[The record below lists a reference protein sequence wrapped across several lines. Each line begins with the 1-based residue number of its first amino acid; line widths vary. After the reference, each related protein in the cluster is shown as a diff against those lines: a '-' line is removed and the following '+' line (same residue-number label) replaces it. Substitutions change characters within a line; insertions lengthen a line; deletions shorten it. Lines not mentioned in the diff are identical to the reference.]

1 MSNPFADHLASLKQ
15 KLTRLREAKK
25 VAADPQ
31 PRALARQTKASKD
44 RSPDNVKLPSGTLD
58 EKQKIA
64 TAGETVP
71 IVFCKRVSGKG
82 GVWVAPPLLKTG
94 TEDFVSSFL
103 YSISQGEIVS
113 SPTLVNIWAG
123 LENQALKAGA
133 SITLSHVYQT
143 DAQIAA
149 APTTCPILGGGL
161 YCGIETFSFLQPVIT
176 ANASTKTRARY
187 PSRSQYYYGL
197 RILTKGSGDTDNTTY
212 SATVKVFDNSSG
224 DDITT
229 DYYSAIGETQTPVGF
244 NQSIS
249 PPGQGRAVDTILDL
263 TSGGLIAPTS
273 DFSSIGDGTGSFTF
287 EYTVTSVNTQT
298 NSSLPA
304 DTGTLTGIQNEVL
317 VSEYATPDTQTITDN
332 SSYGDITFLKVIGNL
347 FEQPESGAIASNASQ
362 LYIYYEQGVKVDLYS
377 SGLSGGSYT
386 RGASNQL
393 VDLAMYL
400 FTVIGRVDG
409 SNTASIATPINTS
422 NMQNVSAFCTNNNL
436 FFNGAISSKVNVI
449 DYIGSLAPCFLLSFL
464 SVGGQ
469 YEFRPVL
476 PVNGSNQIDTTA
488 LTASATFTE
497 SQILPGTF
505 EKSYVEGDD
514 RRAFVASVA
523 FRSSDQKSISIEQSV
538 KVRYGTTDADAPV
551 EQFDLTEFC
560 VVKAHA
566 EIFAKHELARRK
578 HSTHSIS
585 FQTPLLTSGLAPT
598 DVIKVQRQ
606 RITSVGD
613 DRTETEWYQITSI
626 DHSSSGVSTIEAVH
640 FPVNGSSVSKIS
652 DDVLNGTFTVV

>member
-1 MSNPFADHLASLKQ
+1 MSIPYAKQ
-15 KLTRLREAKK
+15 
-25 VAADPQ
+25 VGAAPQ

-44 RSPDNVKLPSGTLD
+44 RSPDNLKLPSGALD

-71 IVFCKRVSGKG
+71 IVFCKRVSDKG

-94 TEDFVSSFL
+94 TEQFVSSFL

-113 SPTLVNIWAG
+113 SPTLINIWAG

-133 SITLSHVYQT
+133 SITLSHVYRT

-161 YCGIETFSFLQPVIT
+161 YCGIDTYTFLHPVVEAT
-176 ANASTKTRARY
+176 VGTKTRLRNAGRRDFY
-187 PSRSQYYYGL
+187 EGL

-212 SATVKVFDNSSG
+212 AATVKVFDNSSG
-224 DDITT
+224 SDVTT
-229 DYYSAIGETQTPVGF
+229 AYYSAIGQTNTPVGF
-244 NQSIS
+244 NQSVS
-249 PPGQGRAVDTILDL
+249 PLGQGRAVGTILDL
-263 TSGGLIAPTS
+263 TTGGLVAPS
-273 DFSSIGDGTGSFTF
+273 NAFSSIGDGSGSFTF
-287 EYTVTSVNTQT
+287 EYTVTAIDNQT
-298 NSSLPA
+298 NTSLPA
-304 DTGTLTGIQNEVL
+304 DTGTLTGVQDEVL
-317 VSEYATPDTQTITDN
+317 VSKYANPDTQTITDN
-332 SSYGDITFLKVIGNL
+332 SSYADITLLKVIGNL
-347 FEQPESGAIASNASQ
+347 FEQPASGAIASNANQ

-400 FTVIGRVDG
+400 FQTIKRVDG
-409 SNTASIATPINTS
+409 ANTASIATPINTS
-422 NMQNVSAFCTNNNL
+422 NMQNVAAFCTNNNL
-436 FFNGAISSKVNVI
+436 FFNGVISSKVNVI
-449 DYIGSLAPCFLLSFL
+449 DYIDSLAPCFLLSFL

-476 PVNGSNQIDTTA
+476 PTNGSNQIDTTA
-488 LTASATFTE
+488 LTAAATFTE

-505 EKSYVEGDD
+505 QKSYVEADD
-514 RRAFVASVA
+514 RRAFVANVA
-523 FRSSDQKSISIEQSV
+523 FRVSNQTSIGIEQSV

-551 EQFDLTEFC
+551 EQFDLTDFC
-560 VVKAHA
+560 VVQAHA

-585 FQTPLLTSGLAPT
+585 FQTALLTTSLAPT

-606 RITSVGD
+606 RISSVGD
-613 DRTETEWYQITSI
+613 NRTETEWYQITSI
-626 DHSSSGVSTIEAVH
+626 NHSSSGVSTVQAVH

-652 DDVLNGTFTVV
+652 DDVVNGTFTVV